1 MRGKRKRNPNRNM
14 KPYNLDSRF
23 EDFAASIVVIFMQ
36 PPKSFAA
43 DYLAKQ
49 LIRSACS
56 SALNFGEFEGAG
68 SDRDRA
74 NKLRITLKE
83 LRESIRNMNIQVKA
97 GLIEANAVTLL
108 RKENDELIR
117 IVVTLLK
124 KYK

>member
-1 MRGKRKRNPNRNM
+1 M
-14 KPYNLDSRF
+14 KNYNLDSRF
-23 EDFAASIVVIFMQ
+23 EDFAASVVVVFKS

-43 DYLAKQ
+43 DYLTKQ

-83 LRESIRNMNIQVKA
+83 LRESLRNINIQIKA
-97 GLIEANAVTLL
+97 NLIESESIGAIK
-108 RKENDELIR
+108 KENDELIR
-117 IVVTLLK
+117 IVVSLLK
-124 KYK
+124 KYS

>member
-1 MRGKRKRNPNRNM
+1 M
-14 KPYNLDSRF
+14 KNYNLDSRF
-23 EDFAASIVVIFMQ
+23 EDFAASVVVLFMS
-36 PPKSFAA
+36 PPKSFAE

-68 SDRDRA
+68 SDKDRA

-83 LRESIRNMNIQVKA
+83 LRESIRNINIQIKA
-97 GLIEANAVTLL
+97 KLIYAHNISAVRT
-108 RKENDELIR
+108 ENDELIR

-124 KYK
+124 KYN

>member
-1 MRGKRKRNPNRNM
+1 M
-14 KPYNLDSRF
+14 KSYNLDSRF
-23 EDFAASIVVIFMQ
+23 EDFAASVVVIFML

-83 LRESIRNMNIQVKA
+83 LRESLRNINIQIKA
-97 GLIEANAVTLL
+97 NLIDFNNIATI
-108 RKENDELIR
+108 RTENEELIR
-117 IVVTLLK
+117 IVVSLLK
-124 KYK
+124 KYN

>member
-1 MRGKRKRNPNRNM
+1 M
-14 KPYNLDSRF
+14 KSYNLDSRF

-68 SDRDRA
+68 SDKDRA

-83 LRESIRNMNIQVKA
+83 LRESLININIQIKA
-97 GLIEANAVTLL
+97 GLIEIENVVPV
-108 RKENDELIR
+108 RNENDELIR
-117 IVVTLLK
+117 IVVSLLK
-124 KYK
+124 KYS

>member
-1 MRGKRKRNPNRNM
+1 M
-14 KPYNLDSRF
+14 KNYNLDSRF
-23 EDFAASIVVIFMQ
+23 EDFAASVVVIFKL

-83 LRESIRNMNIQVKA
+83 LRESIRNINVQIKA
-97 GLIEANAVTLL
+97 NLIDINDVNSI
-108 RKENDELIR
+108 KNENDELIR
-117 IVVTLLK
+117 IVVSLLK
-124 KYK
+124 KYT